1 MTIRDP
7 VSEMLARRDALQ
19 VVETQKEERHK
30 MECFLDTVARLESIA
45 PGLVFGTVDVVCCG
59 CGETSSHNCNAD
71 GSNTYV
77 CPHCGMRNEL

>member
-1 MTIRDP
+1 MMLA
-7 VSEMLARRDALQ
+7 VSEMLARRDVLQ
-19 VVETQKEERHK
+19 VVKTQKEEIHK
-30 MECFLDTVARLESIA
+30 MEWFLDTVARLESVA
-45 PGLVFGTVDVVCCG
+45 PGMVFGTVDVVCCG

>member
-1 MTIRDP
+1 MIAI
-7 VSEMLARRDALQ
+7 SEMVARRDVLQ
-19 VVETQKEERHK
+19 VDKTQKEELRK
-30 MECFLDTVARLESIA
+30 MEWFLETVARLESVA
-45 PGLVFGTVDVVCCG
+45 PGMVFGTVDVVCCG